1 MICAHVVLTL
11 KALQFRYFL
20 TRLVSDSMV
29 KYHGPALSGGQTL
42 QGEQITQRNVGVM
55 PSHITHYTGENK
67 RNTAHESH

>member
-42 QGEQITQRNVGVM
+42 QGEQITQRNVGGDAQ
-55 PSHITHYTGENK
+55 PYYTLHGWK
-67 RNTAHESH
+67 QM